1 MSFFRIFFCLLILL
15 HLFIVPGYAAE
26 KLNDRAIEGN
36 EIRKIEP
43 ETKDA
48 VRRTVERSTM
58 TAEGKGDTGILARM
72 IGAITVNTPF
82 GVLVPFP
89 IADSNKDLGLTAGI
103 MPLFAL
109 KKSETGDI
117 KSVMLPSASWNKYL
131 GGTYTYRHFIFPDEQ
146 RFFIFRASK
155 SDHVEEELMAYYYTP
170 DLLGTGIRFSW
181 EPKHWVNGK
190 PSFYGFGNMKSSK
203 NGRANYALNI
213 SGEEMIVD
221 FPVYRPFFINITHSF
236 FVDKIEQGPVF
247 TKDFKNIYPEIYG
260 YASKSRNFHL
270 NRIALVYDDT
280 DHIYLPTIGTYAA
293 ASVTYSN
300 KKLGSDYEYRTY
312 SLQLKSYY
320 NHKKESHFITALH
333 FLMQFQRGEEI
344 PFYAMVKLGESTGL
358 RSVGDGRYTA
368 RGKLMLTVEE
378 RIRLS
383 RSPLFNFIN
392 EIEIAPFLDLGEAF
406 ERPSDFSA
414 SSLVFAPGIS
424 ARLVI
429 RPQFVA
435 TVDAA
440 FGKEGA
446 NTLVKVGYPF

>member
-1 MSFFRIFFCLLILL
+1 
-15 HLFIVPGYAAE
+15 
-26 KLNDRAIEGN
+26 
-36 EIRKIEP
+36 
-43 ETKDA
+43 
-48 VRRTVERSTM
+48 
-58 TAEGKGDTGILARM
+58 
-72 IGAITVNTPF
+72 
-82 GVLVPFP
+82 
-89 IADSNKDLGLTAGI
+89 
-103 MPLFAL
+103 
-109 KKSETGDI
+109 
-117 KSVMLPSASWNKYL
+117 
-131 GGTYTYRHFIFPDEQ
+131 
-146 RFFIFRASK
+146 
-155 SDHVEEELMAYYYTP
+155 
-170 DLLGTGIRFSW
+170 
-181 EPKHWVNGK
+181 
-190 PSFYGFGNMKSSK
+190 
-203 NGRANYALNI
+203 
-213 SGEEMIVD
+213 MIVD

-247 TKDFKNIYPEIYG
+247 TKDFKNIYPEIYR

-300 KKLGSDYEYRTY
+300 KKLGSDFEYRTY

-320 NHKKESHFITALH
+320 NHKKESRFITALH
-333 FLMQFQRGEEI
+333 CLLQFQRGEEV

-358 RSVGDGRYTA
+358 RSVGDGRYTS
-368 RGKLMLTVEE
+368 RGKFMLTVEE

>member
-1 MSFFRIFFCLLILL
+1 MSVIKIFLCLIVFAQLS
-15 HLFIVPGYAAE
+15 IVPCRAAE
-26 KLNDRAIEGN
+26 KMNDRAVQGN

-43 ETKDA
+43 ETKEA
-48 VRRTVERSTM
+48 VRLTVERSTM

-72 IGAITVNTPF
+72 IGAITVNTPL

-109 KKSETGDI
+109 NKNESGEI
-117 KSVMLPSASWNKYL
+117 KSVILPSVSWNKYL
-131 GGTYTYRHFIFPDEQ
+131 GGTYTYRHFVFPDEQ

-190 PSFYGFGNMKSSK
+190 PSFYGFGNMKSKKSS
-203 NGRANYALNI
+203 RANYALNI

-221 FPVYRPFFINITHSF
+221 FPIYKPLFVNITHSF
-236 FVDKIEQGPVF
+236 FSDKIERGPVF
-247 TKDFKNIYPEIYG
+247 TKNFRNIYPEIYR

-270 NRIALVYDDT
+270 NRIAIVYDDT
-280 DHIYLPTIGTYAA
+280 DHLYLPTIGTYAA
-293 ASVTYSN
+293 ASATYSN
-300 KKLGSDYEYRTY
+300 KKLGSDFEYRTY
-312 SLQLKSYY
+312 SLHLKSYY
-320 NHKKESHFITALH
+320 NYRQESKFITAVHAL
-333 FLMQFQRGEEI
+333 LQFQRGDEV

-358 RSVGDGRYTA
+358 RSVGDGRYTS
-368 RGKLMLTVEE
+368 RGKIMATIEE

-392 EIEIAPFLDLGEAF
+392 EIEVAPFLDIGEVF
-406 ERPSDFSA
+406 DRPSEFKIGD
-414 SSLVFAPGIS
+414 LLFAPGIS

>member
-15 HLFIVPGYAAE
+15 QLFIVPGYAAE

-48 VRRTVERSTM
+48 VRLTVERSTM
-58 TAEGKGDTGILARM
+58 TAEGKGDTGIFARL
-72 IGAITVNTPF
+72 IGAITVNTPL

-89 IADSNKDLGLTAGI
+89 IADSNKDLGITAGI
-103 MPLFAL
+103 MPLLAL
-109 KKSETGDI
+109 NKNETGEI
-117 KSVMLPSASWNKYL
+117 KSVILPSATWNKYL
-131 GGTYTYRHFIFPDEQ
+131 GGSYTYRHFIFPDEQ

-170 DLLGTGIRFSW
+170 DLFGTGIRFSW

-190 PSFYGFGNMKSSK
+190 PSFYGFGNMKSRKS
-203 NGRANYALNI
+203 GRANYALNI
-213 SGEEMIVD
+213 SGEEMIID
-221 FPVYRPFFINITHSF
+221 FPIYKPFFINITHSF
-236 FVDKIEQGPVF
+236 FADKIEQGPVL
-247 TKDFKNIYPEIYG
+247 TKSFREIYPEIYK

-312 SLQLKSYY
+312 SFQLKSYY
-320 NHKKESHFITALH
+320 NHKKESRFITALH
-333 FLMQFQRGEEI
+333 CLLQFQRGEEV

-406 ERPSDFSA
+406 ERPSDLSA
-414 SSLVFAPGIS
+414 GSLVFAPGIS